1 MKKYFVILLS
11 VSLTWSVS
19 AKELS
24 KEDKKRINSQLKEY
38 KKDPESFQRMLDRN
52 KDAVDSATAQL
63 SEKRAELKEMSN
75 NLANAQNKVTSL
87 EGELKECKS
96 KPEQVCPPCPTPG
109 AVPMGGSV
117 YKIQLGLFKNVDLGS
132 FLDHPKYFGIEKVGD
147 KNRYV
152 ISYFDTKDDAEKFVA
167 ELKKLGIKGAFA
179 SIYEGGERVI
189 EEKTKKPA
197 GKPAPKKAPAKK
209 GK

>member
-11 VSLTWSVS
+11 VSLTWSMS

-38 KKDPESFQRMLDRN
+38 KKDPESFQRMIDRN
-52 KDAVDSATAQL
+52 KEAIDSAEAQL
-63 SEKRAELKEMSN
+63 SEKKAALREATSN
-75 NLANAQNKVTSL
+75 LSDAQNKITSL
-87 EGELKECKS
+87 QAELKECKS

-109 AVPMGGSV
+109 AVPVGGSV

-152 ISYFDTKDDAEKFVA
+152 ISYFDSKDDAEKFVA
-167 ELKKLGIKGAFA
+167 ELRKLGIKGAFA
-179 SIYEGGERVI
+179 SKYEGGERVI
-189 EEKTKKPA
+189 EEKAPK
-197 GKPAPKKAPAKK
+197 GKTTTKKAPGKKAK
-209 GK
+209 